1 MTDDISILYSKV
13 GKLDARLSKVET
25 SQPFLEEM
33 LERNTTSNEKL
44 VESLH
49 SIQIS
54 MVTMN
59 DHMAE
64 QSRTIE
70 TMKEESVKANR
81 ELNDKIGLLDRKI
94 VEIDEKGKFDIL
106 TYFKKNWPWI
116 ITYLGLGA
124 VYIAQYVK
132 F

>member
-124 VYIAQYVK
+124 VYVAQYVK

>member
-44 VESLH
+44 AESLH

-116 ITYLGLGA
+116 ITCLGLGA
-124 VYIAQYVK
+124 AYVAQYVK